1 MFTNIVELNGK
12 TLEKDS
18 LFKVDHFIQHSRL
31 IFNKPISL
39 DELLEHLKSK
49 WEVIHP
55 TLNNTE
61 EDDDPPIPSVIWKIQ
76 IKCNNQIS
84 SKEIDAF
91 LQEKFPWAN
100 CLENYS
106 VMYINKVE

>member
-18 LFKVDHFIQHSRL
+18 LFKVDHFIQRSEL
-31 IFNKPISL
+31 IFNTRCSL
-39 DELLEHLKSK
+39 EELLEHLKSK

-61 EDDDPPIPSVIWKIQ
+61 DDDPPIPAVIWRIK
-76 IKCNNQIS
+76 IKCNNQIPAA
-84 SKEIDAF
+84 EIDAF

-100 CLENYS
+100 CLENSS
-106 VMYINKVE
+106 VMYVNKIE